1 VDNDIIKNEKDL
13 SKYNKKAIW
22 GFILSIISIFG
33 LGLAGLIG
41 FILGIISFNELKY
54 TKEKGKGLA
63 IAAIIIG
70 FIYSFG
76 VNILKRLVDAG
87 Y

>member
-1 VDNDIIKNEKDL
+1 MENKTTEKIS
-13 SKYNKKAIW
+13 SKHYNKSAIW
-22 GFILSIISIFG
+22 SFVLSLVSIFG

-41 FILGIISFNELKY
+41 FIWGIVSLNEIKH
-54 TKEKGKGLA
+54 TEEKGKGLA

-70 FIYSFG
+70 FIYSLG
-76 VNILKRLVDAG
+76 INILKRLVDAG

>member
-1 VDNDIIKNEKDL
+1 MENQQEPKTKWNKL
-13 SKYNKKAIW
+13 SIT
-22 GFILSIISIFG
+22 GFIFSIVSIFG

-41 FILGIISFNELKY
+41 FILGIVSLTQIKHS
-54 TKEKGKGLA
+54 KEKGRGLA

-70 FIYSFG
+70 FIWSFG
-76 VNILKRLVDAG
+76 NSILKHLINSG

>member
-1 VDNDIIKNEKDL
+1 MSLYQLPNESL
-13 SKYNKKAIW
+13 SKYNKKALW

-33 LGLAGLIG
+33 LGLAGLIE
-41 FILGIISFNELKY
+41 FILGIIATNELKY

-63 IAAIIIG
+63 IAAIIVG

-76 VNILKRLVDAG
+76 INILKRLVDAG